1 VRGTSG
7 VPPCSTTGMVDYRE
21 YHESQQLL
29 LQTVDEESESEQDDE
44 MQDDVR
50 SSSSTLKSTSQPA
63 GWGQQRQG
71 AVGVAMTESTDSGL
85 ESDKNVDTELTT
97 SQNNNCRQHR
107 NENLLYHC
115 QVGLV

>member
-1 VRGTSG
+1 
-7 VPPCSTTGMVDYRE
+7 MVDYRQ

-50 SSSSTLKSTSQPA
+50 SNSSTLKSTSQPA
-63 GWGQQRQG
+63 GWSQRQG

-85 ESDKNVDTELTT
+85 ESDKNVDTEQLTT
-97 SQNNNCRQHR
+97 QNNNSRQHR

-115 QVGLV
+115 QVGLGSSLSFFTLLRH